1 MFGYEPKHWGIS
13 AANTTAVPALN
24 SWIEERDTVQELLQQ
39 HLNRARQL
47 MKNQADKKRSF
58 RSFELGDQ
66 VYLKL
71 QPYIQ
76 TSVAPRANHKL
87 SYKFYGPFPIVSK
100 INEVAYKLQLPAS
113 ATIHPVFH
121 VSLLRRALNPGMTAE
136 PCLPQCFDELAV
148 PVAILQTRWKQQKG
162 KMCKQVRVRWSNS
175 DALGSTWEDKASLQ
189 ARFPFAEAWG
199 QASSQEAGDVSA
211 PDRCAPQDSDT
222 NQPQAAPRAA
232 RTRKPSCRTCGPEWS
247 K

>member
-1 MFGYEPKHWGIS
+1 M
-13 AANTTAVPALN
+13 PALQL
-24 SWIEERDTVQELLQQ
+24 EERDTVQELLQQ

-58 RSFELGDQ
+58 QAFAVGDQ
-66 VYLKL
+66 VFLKL

-87 SYKFYGPFPIVSK
+87 AYKYYRPFSIVAK
-100 INEVAYKLQLPAS
+100 INEVAYKLQLPPQ

-121 VSLLRRALNPGMTAE
+121 VSLLHRVLNSGMSVE
-136 PCLPQCFDELAV
+136 PQLPHCTDELAV
-148 PVAILQTRWKQQKG
+148 PVAILQTRWKQKKG
-162 KMCKQVRVRWSNS
+162 KMCEQVQVRWSNS

-199 QASSQEAGDVSA
+199 QASSQEEGDVSD
-211 PDRCAPQDSDT
+211 PDTQDPLGSHS
-222 NQPQAAPRAA
+222 NSNNAAQRPSRLK
-232 RTRKPSCRTCGPEWS
+232 RPNTRVHRLEWTH
-247 K
+247 